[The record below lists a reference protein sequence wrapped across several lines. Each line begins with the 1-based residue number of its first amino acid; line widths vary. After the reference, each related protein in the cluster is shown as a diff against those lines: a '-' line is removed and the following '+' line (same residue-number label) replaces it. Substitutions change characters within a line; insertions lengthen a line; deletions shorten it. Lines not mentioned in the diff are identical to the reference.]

1 MGCTILN
8 LNQIHETVSP
18 WIKEAGERIRK
29 ELLADQNE
37 ISVEVKSSPNDLV
50 TSLDFAT
57 EKFIVEKLRES
68 FPDHKI
74 VSEEGFGDDV
84 QSMEGSIWFIDP
96 IDGTLNFV
104 KQQENFC
111 IMLAYYEDGK
121 GLLAYIY
128 DVIKDKFYHV
138 MKGKGAFCNGQ
149 AFPKLLERHLGE
161 GLVALNSK
169 LISQNFS
176 NPIQEVAQKSLGL
189 RLYGSAGIEAI
200 EVATSRTVAYVA
212 KNLQPWDF
220 APGFIF
226 ISEMGGKISNFKGED
241 LDMLQPSEVVIANFS
256 AHQEIINIFNKSK

>member
-1 MGCTILN
+1 MRCTILD

-29 ELLADQNE
+29 EIQANQDE
-37 ISVEVKSSPNDLV
+37 ISVEVKTSPNDLV
-50 TSLDFAT
+50 TNLDFET
-57 EKFIVEKLRES
+57 EKFIVEKLRETY
-68 FPDHKI
+68 PNHKI
-74 VSEEGFGDDV
+74 VSEEGFGDNVD
-84 QSMEGSIWFIDP
+84 SMEGSIWFIDP

-111 IMLAYYEDGK
+111 IMLAYYKDGV

-128 DVIKDKFYHV
+128 DVFKNKFYHV
-138 MKGKGAFCNGQ
+138 IKGKGAFCNDQ
-149 AFPKLLERHLGE
+149 AFPKLLDRPLGD

-169 LISQNFS
+169 LISHNFTK
-176 NPIQEVAQKSLGL
+176 PIQEIAQKSLGL

-220 APGFIF
+220 ATGNIF
-226 ISEMGGKISNFKGED
+226 IKEMGGKISNFKGEE
-241 LDMLQPSEVVIANFS
+241 LNMLQPSEVVIANTS
-256 AHQEIINIFNKSK
+256 AHQEVIEIFTQFE